1 MNGGEVQLELPDGTR
16 MSVPEGS
23 TALDVAKRIGAGLAK
38 AALGGHID
46 GRLIDLRA
54 PLPSSGGKI
63 RIITAR
69 DPEGGEIIR
78 HSAEHVMADAV
89 KRLWPATQIDVGRS
103 DHAEK
108 FQYDF
113 DVPVRLTPDD
123 LPRIEAEM
131 GRIIAEDAPFERVV
145 VSRPEAKRLFGE
157 TGEALKVSRLDDIPE
172 GQDITLYRHG
182 GFVDLCRGPHVQRA
196 GQIGAWKLTELA
208 GSYWRGDERN
218 KMLQRVYGIAFKDA
232 KELAEHL
239 ARLEAAR
246 ERDHRKLGHDLELF
260 QFHEW
265 AQGSPFY
272 LPKGLVLYN
281 ALIDYI
287 RTLYAKYGYDEIM
300 CPQVFS
306 AELYKVSGH
315 YDNFHDDFFLF
326 AGSEEGEELGIKPMN
341 CPGHCL
347 VFRSKKRSYR
357 ELPLRLA
364 EFSRLHRN
372 ERTGSLHG
380 LTRVRSMAQDDG
392 HIFCAWE
399 DIGVEIDRFMAL
411 TAEVWRDLGLT
422 GAQIF
427 VATRPDKYIGRP
439 EDWERAE
446 KLLVEAVERA
456 GFECGIKP
464 REGAFYAPKIE
475 CHFKDVLGRPW
486 QLSTI
491 QVDMA
496 MPGRFGLRYIGADG
510 AEHEPAML
518 HRAVFGSLER
528 FIAIYVEHTGGDFP
542 LFLAPQ
548 QVVVLPVS
556 DRQTAYARELSD
568 RLRAAGLRAEA
579 DLRNETLNYRV
590 RAAETQ
596 KIPYVLVVGEREQE
610 SASVSVRRRHVS
622 GQTVLPFDRFQ
633 MNIQEEIRTR
643 GIS

>member
-1 MNGGEVQLELPDGTR
+1 MSGGELDIELPDGTR
-16 MSVPEGS
+16 MSVPEGT
-23 TALDVAKRIGAGLAK
+23 TALDVARRIGPGLAK
-38 AALGGHID
+38 AALAGQIGGA
-46 GRLIDLRA
+46 LIDLRA
-54 PLPSSGGKI
+54 PLPAGGGRL
-63 RIITAR
+63 RIVTSR
-69 DPEGGEIIR
+69 DPEGGEVIR

-103 DHAEK
+103 DHSEK

-113 DVPVRLTPDD
+113 DIPVRITPDD

-131 GRIIAEDAPFERVV
+131 ATIVAEDAVFERLV
-145 VSRPEAKRLFGE
+145 VSRDEAKRLFSEQGE
-157 TGEALKVSRLDDIPE
+157 SLKVSRLDDIPV
-172 GQDITLYRHG
+172 GQDITIFRHG
-182 GFVDLCRGPHVQRA
+182 RFSDLCRGPHVQRA

-218 KMLQRVYGIAFKDA
+218 KMLQRIYGIAFKDA
-232 KELAEHL
+232 KELAESQ

-246 ERDHRKLGHDLELF
+246 ERDHRKVGHELELF
-260 QFHEW
+260 SFHEW

-281 ALIDYI
+281 ALVEYI
-287 RTLYAKYGYDEIM
+287 RTLYRKYGYDEIM

-306 AELYKVSGH
+306 AELFKVSGH
-315 YDNFHDDFFLF
+315 YENFRDDFFLF
-326 AGSEEGEELGIKPMN
+326 PGSEEGEELGIKPMN

-380 LTRVRSMAQDDG
+380 MHRVRSMAQDDG
-392 HIFCAWE
+392 HIFCSWE
-399 DIGVEIDRFMAL
+399 EIGSEIDAFMAL

-422 GAQIF
+422 GAEIF

-446 KLLVEAVERA
+446 RLLVEAVERA

-475 CHFKDVLGRPW
+475 CHFKDALGRGW

-496 MPGRFGLRYIGADG
+496 MPGRFGLKFIGADG
-510 AEHEPAML
+510 QEHEPAML
-518 HRAVFGSLER
+518 HRAVLGSLER
-528 FIAIYVEHTGGDFP
+528 FIAIYLEHTGGDFP

-548 QVVVLPVS
+548 QIMVLPVS
-556 DRQTAYARELSD
+556 DHQTTYANGLVE
-568 RLRAAGLRAEA
+568 RLCAAGLRAEA
-579 DLRNETLNYRV
+579 DVRNETLNYRV

-596 KIPYVLVVGEREQE
+596 KVPYVLVVGDREQE

-622 GQTVLPFDRFQ
+622 GQTVVPFDRFQ
-633 MNIQEEIRTR
+633 MNIQEEIKTR

>member
-1 MNGGEVQLELPDGTR
+1 MSGGEVEIELPDGTR
-16 MSVPEGS
+16 MSVPGGS
-23 TALDVAKRIGAGLAK
+23 TALDVARRIGPGLAK
-38 AALGGHID
+38 AALAGHID
-46 GRLIDLRA
+46 GALIDLRA
-54 PLPSSGGKI
+54 PLPAGGGRL
-63 RIITAR
+63 RIVTAR
-69 DPEGGEIIR
+69 DPEGGEVIR

-103 DHAEK
+103 DHTEK

-113 DVPVRLTPDD
+113 DIPVRITPDD

-131 GRIIAEDAPFERVV
+131 AKIVAEDSPFERVV
-145 VSRPEAKRLFGE
+145 VSREEARRLFSE
-157 TGEALKVSRLDDIPE
+157 QGEALKVSRLDDIPA
-172 GQDITLYRHG
+172 GQDITIFRHG
-182 GFVDLCRGPHVQRA
+182 RFSDLCRGPHVQRA

-218 KMLQRVYGIAFKDA
+218 KMLQRIYGIAFKDA
-232 KELAEHL
+232 KELAESEK
-239 ARLEAAR
+239 RLEAAR
-246 ERDHRKLGHDLELF
+246 ERDHRKVGAELELF
-260 QFHEW
+260 SFHEW

-281 ALIDYI
+281 ALVEYI
-287 RTLYAKYGYDEIM
+287 RALYRKYGYDEVM

-306 AELYKVSGH
+306 AELFKTSGH

-326 AGSEEGEELGIKPMN
+326 PGSEEGEELGIKPMN

-380 LTRVRSMAQDDG
+380 MHRVRSMAQDDG

-399 DIGVEIDRFMAL
+399 DIGTEIDAFMAL

-422 GAQIF
+422 GAQIY
-427 VATRPDKYIGRP
+427 VSTRPDKYIGRP

-446 KLLVEAVERA
+446 RLLVDAVERA

-475 CHFKDVLGRPW
+475 CHFNDALGRAW

-496 MPGRFGLRYIGADG
+496 MPGRFGLKFIGADG

-518 HRAVFGSLER
+518 HRAVLGSLER
-528 FIAIYVEHTGGDFP
+528 FIAIYLEHTGGDFP

-548 QVVVLPVS
+548 QIAVLPVS
-556 DRQTAYARELSD
+556 DHQTAYANGLVQ

-579 DLRNETLNYRV
+579 DARNETLNYRV

-596 KIPYVLVVGEREQE
+596 KVPYVLVVGEREQE
-610 SASVSVRRRHVS
+610 SGSVSVRRRHVS

-633 MNIQEEIRTR
+633 MNIQEEIKTR